1 VRIEI
6 TERRPVRVAYLR
18 YTGPFG
24 EPIGRFWRGTVTPWL
39 AEHGMLDCPRFGVTL
54 DNPRNTPPE
63 KCRYDACVE
72 LPRDMTLPDAGQTM
86 IPGGSYAVT
95 NFKGTSADIG
105 AAWGA
110 FIGATLGNAANRPDP
125 SRCPFEHYPRG
136 ASFDVKTGV
145 FSCEL
150 CLPLAARQGS

>member
-24 EPIGRFWRGTVTPWL
+24 EPIGRFWRGTVIPWL
-39 AEHGMLDCPRFGVTL
+39 AEHGMLDCPRYGVTL

-72 LPRDMTLPDAGQTM
+72 LPRDMTLPDGGQTL
-86 IPGGSYAVT
+86 IAGGSYAVT
-95 NFKGTSADIG
+95 NFKGTGADIG
-105 AAWGA
+105 TAWAAFEGE
-110 FIGATLGNAANRPDP
+110 TLGDAANQRDP
-125 SRCPFEHYPRG
+125 SRCSFEHYPRG
-136 ASFDVKTGV
+136 ASFDAKTGV
-145 FSCEL
+145 FCCEL
-150 CLPLAARQGS
+150 CLPLVIPQGS